1 MNSVEVV
8 ESLNAQW
15 PPSVK
20 TVGGQATGY
29 DPETKTL
36 SMSFEAKPMFC
47 HSVDIVQGGYIT
59 GMLDAA
65 MAYTVIGPSLVPSAE
80 EVAGCREGHRWHTE
94 PCRDDWSGVCT
105 AGSVTAAGDSSAA
118 AGRKA
123 VATAVKNC
131 VDASDG
137 IPHRRWVSVPPPSN
151 VLVVLPTLPM
161 HAVITH
167 CH

>member
-80 EVAGCREGHRWHTE
+80 EVA
-94 PCRDDWSGVCT
+94 
-105 AGSVTAAGDSSAA
+105 
-118 AGRKA
+118 
-123 VATAVKNC
+123 VATLEIKVNFI
-131 VDASDG
+131 SSG
-137 IPHRRWVSVPPPSN
+137 NSG
-151 VLVVLPTLPM
+151 PM
-161 HAVITH
+161 TGTGTITH
-167 CH
+167 LGRSIGFISGELYQGDRLIATATSTVKLLRMKK